1 MDDDGRDAI
10 HPGMDHI
17 TTAVLKAANIS
28 TDMLPSLSKEDLRD
42 LFPGPEH
49 FLRRTI
55 WRLIHDE
62 DKLMDKLQRILN
74 RGNSHF
80 ITEIKTRWGDF
91 YAKAQFYGVFK
102 KVMRPQLLDKA
113 KQSLT
118 MLKAL
123 PDMFPSPVVPPK
135 SLQKTPTPFFRP
147 DRSPA
152 LSSLSA
158 KQTASWPMPVL
169 RKRGHL

>member
-49 FLRRTI
+49 FLRRRTI

-62 DKLMDKLQRILN
+62 DK
-74 RGNSHF
+74 
-80 ITEIKTRWGDF
+80 
-91 YAKAQFYGVFK
+91 
-102 KVMRPQLLDKA
+102 VMMV
-113 KQSLT
+113 LT
-118 MLKAL
+118 I
-123 PDMFPSPVVPPK
+123 
-135 SLQKTPTPFFRP
+135 
-147 DRSPA
+147 
-152 LSSLSA
+152 
-158 KQTASWPMPVL
+158 
-169 RKRGHL
+169 